1 MTRNSKESIR
11 LLAGSSNVELANRI
25 AAHIETGFGSA
36 LCKRIIRNF
45 ADGEIYVEI
54 EENVRGGPVWLIQSI
69 SNPVNNNLMETLIL
83 IDALRRASASE
94 INVVIPY
101 YGYARQERKVV
112 PRTAIT
118 AKLVANLLSTAGATR
133 VLTMDLHAGS
143 IQGFF
148 DIPVDNLYAS
158 PVLKKEIG
166 QSPLFAPTVFV
177 SPDAGGV
184 ERVRQMAKG
193 LDVTVAMIDK
203 RRTGPNQAKAMNLV
217 GDVDGKVAI
226 IIDDMIDTAG
236 TLVEAANTLKEHGA
250 TQIHAVATHGVLSG
264 PAIERISASPIER
277 VIITD
282 TIVSRP
288 EIDACRKIKR
298 VSVASLFADAISRI
312 HNHESVSSLFQ

>member
-1 MTRNSKESIR
+1 
-11 LLAGSSNVELANRI
+11 
-25 AAHIETGFGSA
+25 
-36 LCKRIIRNF
+36 
-45 ADGEIYVEI
+45 
-54 EENVRGGPVWLIQSI
+54 
-69 SNPVNNNLMETLIL
+69 MEVLIL

-158 PVLKKEIG
+158 PVLKKEI
-166 QSPLFAPTVFV
+166 SLLPTVAPTVFV

-184 ERVRQMAKG
+184 ERVRNMAKG

-217 GDVDGKVAI
+217 GDVKGKIAV

-250 TQIHAVATHGVLSG
+250 THIHAVATHGVFSG
-264 PAIERISASPIER
+264 PAISRIIESPIDG
-277 VIITD
+277 VLVTD
-282 TIVSRP
+282 TIVSRAD
-288 EIDACRKIKR
+288 IDACTKIKR
-298 VSVASLFADAISRI
+298 VSIAPLFAEAIQRI
-312 HNHESVSSLFQ
+312 HQHESVSSLFQ

>member
-1 MTRNSKESIR
+1 ME
-11 LLAGSSNVELANRI
+11 LLAGNSNLQLAQEI
-25 AAHIETGFGSA
+25 ANKLALGFGTHSPPFRGR
-36 LCKRIIRNF
+36 LCRRTIRNF

-54 EENVRGGPVWLIQSI
+54 EENVRGGAVWVIQSV
-69 SNPVNNNLMETLIL
+69 SHPVNDNLMEVLIL

-158 PVLKKEIG
+158 PVLKKEI
-166 QSPLFAPTVFV
+166 SLLPTVAPTVFV

-184 ERVRQMAKG
+184 ERVRNMAKG

-217 GDVDGKVAI
+217 GDVKGKIAV

-250 TQIHAVATHGVLSG
+250 THIHAVATHGVFSG
-264 PAIERISASPIER
+264 PAISRIIESPIDG
-277 VIITD
+277 VLVTD
-282 TIVSRP
+282 TIVSRAD
-288 EIDACRKIKR
+288 IDACTKIKR
-298 VSVASLFADAISRI
+298 VSIAPLFAEAIQRI
-312 HNHESVSSLFQ
+312 HQHESVSSLFQ

>member
-1 MTRNSKESIR
+1 MIK
-11 LLAGSSNVELANRI
+11 LLAGNSNLGLAQSI
-25 AAHIETGFGSA
+25 ARKLSKNPDSADGSLGGV
-36 LCKRIIRNF
+36 LCKRTIRNF

-54 EENVRGGPVWLIQSI
+54 EENVRGSAVWLVQSI
-69 SNPVNNNLMETLIL
+69 SRPVNDNLMETLIL
-83 IDALRRASASE
+83 IDALRRASVSE

-148 DIPVDNLYAS
+148 DIPVDNLYAA
-158 PVLKKEIG
+158 PIFKKELRQLPALG
-166 QSPLFAPTVFV
+166 PTVFV

-184 ERVRQMAKG
+184 ERVRNLAKG
-193 LDVTVAMIDK
+193 LDVSVAMIDK

-217 GDVDGKVAI
+217 GDVNGKIAV

-236 TLVEAANTLKEHGA
+236 TLVEAATALKEHGA
-250 TQIHAVATHGVLSG
+250 VQIQAFATHGVLSG
-264 PAIERISASPIER
+264 PAIERIESSPLSQ
-277 VIITD
+277 VIVTD
-282 TIVSRP
+282 TIASRP
-288 EIDACRKIKR
+288 EIDTCRKIKR
-298 VSVASLFADAISRI
+298 VSVASLFADAIHRI
-312 HNHESVSSLFQ
+312 HSHESVSSLFQ